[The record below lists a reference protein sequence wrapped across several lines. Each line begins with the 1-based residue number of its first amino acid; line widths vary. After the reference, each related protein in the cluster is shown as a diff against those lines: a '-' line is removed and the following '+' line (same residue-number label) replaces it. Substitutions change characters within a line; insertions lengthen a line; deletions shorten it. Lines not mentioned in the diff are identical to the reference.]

1 MKKNKLSESQIVTM
15 LKESEAGLTVE
26 ELCRKYQIAHSTYY
40 KLKAKYSGMNTS
52 DLKRLKVLEQE
63 NQRLKS
69 MYANLSLDHSILKEV
84 VEKKFPEILDED

>member
-15 LKESEAGLTVE
+15 LKESEAGLPVE
-26 ELCRKYQIAHSTYY
+26 ELCRKYEIAHSTYY

-52 DLKRLKVLEQE
+52 DLKRLKALEQE